1 MSELEKESLEAHVD
15 LCSERYTTLVR
26 ELKNMG
32 ARMEKFEQTLS
43 ELRDALISIKTDRQQ
58 QLINWGIGIIGVLV
72 SAVGALLFVLL
83 TK

>member
-26 ELKNMG
+26 ELKGMST
-32 ARMEKFEQTLS
+32 RMEKFEQTLS
-43 ELRDALISIKTDRQQ
+43 ELRDMMIRLKTDRQQ
-58 QLINWGIGIIGVLV
+58 QLINWGIGIIGVLA

-83 TK
+83 TR

>member
-26 ELKNMG
+26 ERKNMG
-32 ARMEKFEQTLS
+32 ARMEKFEHTLS
-43 ELRDALISIKTDRQQ
+43 ELRDMMIRLKTDRQQ